1 MKLSEDKLDQVIG
14 WSIII
19 GLGVNLLLSLNLYRQ
34 MGDLEYKVHSMDGSM
49 NSAIQSLSRDVW
61 DLKANNQHPNRTG
74 EFE

>member
-61 DLKANNQHPNRTG
+61 DLKTNNQHPNRTG

>member
-61 DLKANNQHPNRTG
+61 DLNTNNQHPNRTG